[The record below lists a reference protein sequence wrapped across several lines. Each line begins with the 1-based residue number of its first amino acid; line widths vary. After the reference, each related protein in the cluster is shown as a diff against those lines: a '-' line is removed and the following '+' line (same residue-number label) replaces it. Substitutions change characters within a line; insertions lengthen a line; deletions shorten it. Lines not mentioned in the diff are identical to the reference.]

1 VLVVARHNCPRT
13 HHTRHAVTQGWL
25 VCAHDSTAPADCTH
39 PLSSTS
45 SRSPRRCSGPLAVLP
60 PGAGG
65 GEHSGEAAAGGSG
78 GRRQRQRTAGIRAG
92 GGDAHPVLRRLHAST
107 NTDYGAHTR
116 RTGVPA
122 FARMATQDAVVVPV
136 QLDVVLVQVGVQVVG
151 TCPHSTHT
159 AHAIQATCVKQFQMQ
174 ATDAS
179 LNLTYPSHAVARGS
193 SGGFACGGAILEKC
207 CPKRG
212 T

>member
-1 VLVVARHNCPRT
+1 MTALRPPTALILSHPPPLAP
-13 HHTRHAVTQGWL
+13 HAGAL
-25 VCAHDSTAPADCTH
+25 DLLLCSPLAPAGG
-39 PLSSTS
+39 STRGAHS
-45 SRSPRRCSGPLAVLP
+45 VCSRCVLP
-60 PGAGG
+60 P
-65 GEHSGEAAAGGSG
+65 
-78 GRRQRQRTAGIRAG
+78 RRQRRRTAGIRAG
-92 GGDAHPVLRRLHAST
+92 GGGAHPILRRLHAST
-107 NTDYGAHTR
+107 HKDDGAHTR

-122 FARMATQDAVVVPV
+122 FARMAAEDAVVVPV

-179 LNLTYPSHAVARGS
+179 LNLTSPSHAVARGS

>member
-1 VLVVARHNCPRT
+1 MASGD
-13 HHTRHAVTQGWL
+13 TRCWLSRVT
-25 VCAHDSTAPADCTH
+25 TAPAHTMQGTPSRRAHLCARMTALRPPTALFLSRPP
-39 PLSSTS
+39 PLAPHAGALS
-45 SRSPRRCSGPLAVLP
+45 SRSVCT
-60 PGAGG
+60 
-65 GEHSGEAAAGGSG
+65 
-78 GRRQRQRTAGIRAG
+78 QTRTQLTAR
-92 GGDAHPVLRRLHAST
+92 T
-107 NTDYGAHTR
+107 QR

-122 FARMATQDAVVVPV
+122 FARMATEDAVIVPV